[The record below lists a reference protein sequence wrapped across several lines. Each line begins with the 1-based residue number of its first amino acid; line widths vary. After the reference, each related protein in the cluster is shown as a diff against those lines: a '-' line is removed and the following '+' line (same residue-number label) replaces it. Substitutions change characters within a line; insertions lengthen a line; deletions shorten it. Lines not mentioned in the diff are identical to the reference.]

1 MADLIRMSGLVAAQL
16 RQGPAAELGAAAGA
30 RPVAGQ
36 GAETPTAAAEL
47 QLGPARPGESALPAE
62 GLRARQEEIARLDA
76 RVAALEALGRLL
88 AAARAGGAAERT
100 AFDQGAPELVGG
112 SQLGAGLSE
121 LLANGA
127 VNATPD
133 IFRAAEIE
141 TAGAL
146 LLARGDAASGRAA
159 LSRDQVAAENATAQ
173 GVNVEQVERAA
184 APLRGQGQPEE
195 MLALSDALRAAP
207 MNRNRVLDLLAG
219 GIR

>member
-16 RQGPAAELGAAAGA
+16 RQGPAAEMGAAAGA

-36 GAETPTAAAEL
+36 GTEPPTAAAEL
-47 QLGPARPGESALPAE
+47 QLGPARPSQAALPAE
-62 GLRARQEEIARLDA
+62 QYRARQEQIARQDA

-88 AAARAGGAAERT
+88 AGARAGGAAERT
-100 AFDQGAPELVGG
+100 AFDQQAPELAGG
-112 SQLGAGLSE
+112 LRLGPGLNE
-121 LLANGA
+121 LLAKGA
-127 VNATPD
+127 ANATPE

-146 LLARGDAASGRAA
+146 LLARGDAASGRTA
-159 LSRDQVAAENATAQ
+159 LARDQVGAENETAR

-195 MLALSDALRAAP
+195 LLALSEALRAAP